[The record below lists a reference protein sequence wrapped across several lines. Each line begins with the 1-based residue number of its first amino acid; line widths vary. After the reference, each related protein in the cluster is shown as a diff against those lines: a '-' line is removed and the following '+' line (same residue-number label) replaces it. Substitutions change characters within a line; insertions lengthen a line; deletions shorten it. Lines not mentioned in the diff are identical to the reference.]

1 MRKKLPIALLP
12 VLCYKANAFDL
23 AFAYQEALT
32 YNADYLKTIASND
45 AGQEQKN
52 IAMAK
57 LLPQINATGSINE
70 NYFNQSGN
78 YALYNQGIVSASLT
92 QVVFDFSK
100 FSSYSKGKYAGM
112 VTELQLENAKQQLL
126 VTVSQ
131 AYFDVLYAKDTLTA
145 IQKTKEALEKQM
157 NQAKRAFEVGS
168 VTIAD
173 VNDAQAGYD
182 SSAAQ
187 EIQATN
193 ELINKKN
200 IFRNLTG
207 LDPEKIQPIKDSINL
222 ESPKPSNADTWS
234 IMAESGNLNVRVADK
249 QVAMADEDVNIAIS
263 GHLPTVNVVGNYQ
276 YQGTG
281 NLDSSTLNTS
291 NDSSNVP
298 GTPLSSYSVGG
309 VGAQLNVPVYQ
320 GGGVNAQVRQARA
333 NLVAAKQQ
341 MVSVERQTD
350 QNTRNTFWQVQNGVS
365 IVKAQQTALKSAKT
379 KLDSDQLGYQVGVR
393 NSVDLVN
400 SQKSYYQTFQ
410 TYQQSRY
417 QYLMARVQLR
427 YLSGSINPDFVKQI
441 NQNIK
446 N

>member
-1 MRKKLPIALLP
+1 MRKKLLIALLP

-57 LLPQINATGSINE
+57 LLPQINATGSMSE
-70 NYFNQSGN
+70 NYFNQSGS

-291 NDSSNVP
+291 NDGSNVP

>member
-1 MRKKLPIALLP
+1 MRKKLLIALLP

-112 VTELQLENAKQQLL
+112 ITELQLENAKQQLL

-291 NDSSNVP
+291 NDGSNVP

-400 SQKSYYQTFQ
+400 SQKNYYQTFQ

>member
-1 MRKKLPIALLP
+1 MRKKLLIALLP

-234 IMAESGNLNVRVADK
+234 VMAESGNLNVRVADK

>member
-1 MRKKLPIALLP
+1 MRKRLLTLLLT
-12 VLCYKANAFDL
+12 VICYKVSAFDL
-23 AFAYQEALT
+23 AYSYEQALS

-57 LLPQINATGSINE
+57 LLPQISATGTVSE
-70 NYFNQSGN
+70 NYFNQSGS
-78 YALYNQGIVSASLT
+78 YALYHQGLMSANLS
-92 QVVFDFSK
+92 QVAFDFSK

-112 VTELQLENAKQQLL
+112 VTELQLENAKQQLM

-193 ELINKKN
+193 DLINKKN

-207 LDPEKIQPIKDSINL
+207 LDPEQIQSIKDTINL
-222 ESPKPSNADTWS
+222 ETPKPANVDTWS
-234 IMAESGNLNVRVADK
+234 VMAESGNLNVKVADK

-263 GHLPTVNVVGNYQ
+263 GHLPTLNVIGSYQ

-281 NLDSSTLNTS
+281 SLDSSTLNTS
-291 NDSSNVP
+291 NDGSNIP
-298 GTPLSSYSVGG
+298 GTPLSSYSVGSL
-309 VGAQLNVPVYQ
+309 GAQVTVPVYQ

-350 QNTRNTFWQVQNGVS
+350 QNTRNTYWQVQNGVN
-365 IVKAQQTALKSAKT
+365 IVKAQETALKSAKT

-400 SQKSYYQTFQ
+400 SQKNYYQTFQ

-417 QYLMARVQLR
+417 QYLMARIQLR
-427 YLSGSINPDFVKQI
+427 YLSGSVNPDFVKQI

>member
-1 MRKKLPIALLP
+1 MRKRLLTLLLP
-12 VLCYKANAFDL
+12 VICYKVSAFDL
-23 AFAYQEALT
+23 AYSYEQALS

-57 LLPQINATGSINE
+57 LLPQISATGTVSE
-70 NYFNQSGN
+70 NYFNQSGS
-78 YALYNQGIVSASLT
+78 YALYHQGLMSANLS
-92 QVVFDFSK
+92 QVAFDFSK

-112 VTELQLENAKQQLL
+112 VTELQLENAKQQLM

-193 ELINKKN
+193 DLINKKN

-207 LDPEKIQPIKDSINL
+207 LDPEQIQSIKDTINL
-222 ESPKPSNADTWS
+222 ETPKPANVDTWS
-234 IMAESGNLNVRVADK
+234 VMAESGNLNVKVADK

-263 GHLPTVNVVGNYQ
+263 GHLPTLNVIGSYQ

-281 NLDSSTLNTS
+281 SLDSSTLNTS
-291 NDSSNVP
+291 NDGSNIP
-298 GTPLSSYSVGG
+298 GTPLSSYSVGSL
-309 VGAQLNVPVYQ
+309 GAQVTVPVYQ

-350 QNTRNTFWQVQNGVS
+350 QNTRNTYWQVQNGVN
-365 IVKAQQTALKSAKT
+365 IVKAQETALKSAKT

-400 SQKSYYQTFQ
+400 SQKNYYQTFQ

-417 QYLMARVQLR
+417 QYLMARIQLR
-427 YLSGSINPDFVKQI
+427 YLSGSVNPDFVKQI

>member
-1 MRKKLPIALLP
+1 MKKKLLIALLP
-12 VLCYKANAFDL
+12 VLCYKVSAFDL

-57 LLPQINATGSINE
+57 LLPQINATGTLSE

-78 YALYNQGIVSASLT
+78 YALYNQGLVSASLT

-222 ESPKPSNADTWS
+222 ESPKPANADSWS
-234 IMAESGNLNVRVADK
+234 VMAESGNLNVRVADK

-291 NDSSNVP
+291 NDGSNVP

-400 SQKSYYQTFQ
+400 SQKNYYQTFQ

>member
-1 MRKKLPIALLP
+1 MKKELLILLLP
-12 VLCYKANAFDL
+12 TLCYNANAFDL
-23 AFAYQEALT
+23 AYAYQQALT

-57 LLPQINATGSINE
+57 LLPQINATGTLSE
-70 NYFNQSGN
+70 NYFNQSGD
-78 YALYNQGIVSASLT
+78 YALYHQGLMTANLS
-92 QVVFDFSK
+92 QVAFDFSK

-112 VTELQLENAKQQLL
+112 VTELQLENAKQQLM

-207 LDPEKIQPIKDSINL
+207 LDPEQIQSIKDTINL
-222 ESPKPSNADTWS
+222 ETPKPANVDTWS
-234 IMAESGNLNVRVADK
+234 AMAESGNLNVKVADK

-263 GHLPTVNVVGNYQ
+263 GHLPTLNVIANYQ
-276 YQGTG
+276 NQGIG
-281 NLDSSTLNTS
+281 SLDSSTLNSANDGS
-291 NDSSNVP
+291 NIP
-298 GTPLSSYSVGG
+298 GTPLSSYSVGS
-309 VGAQLNVPVYQ
+309 VGAQVAVPVYQ

-333 NLVAAKQQ
+333 SLVAAKQQ

-350 QNTRNTFWQVQNGVS
+350 QNTRNTYWQVQNGVN

-400 SQKSYYQTFQ
+400 SQKNYYQTFQ

-417 QYLMARVQLR
+417 QYLMARIQLR
-427 YLSGSINPDFVKQI
+427 YLSGSVNSDFVKQI

>member
-1 MRKKLPIALLP
+1 MRKKLLIALLP

-427 YLSGSINPDFVKQI
+427 YLSGSINLDFVKQI

>member
-1 MRKKLPIALLP
+1 MRKKLLIALLP

>member
-1 MRKKLPIALLP
+1 MRKRLLTLLLP
-12 VLCYKANAFDL
+12 VICYKVSAFDL
-23 AFAYQEALT
+23 AYSYEQALS

-57 LLPQINATGSINE
+57 LLPQISATGTVSE
-70 NYFNQSGN
+70 NYFNQSGS
-78 YALYNQGIVSASLT
+78 YALYHQGLMSANLS
-92 QVVFDFSK
+92 QVAFDFSK

-193 ELINKKN
+193 DLINKKN

-207 LDPEKIQPIKDSINL
+207 LDPEQIQSIKDTINL
-222 ESPKPSNADTWS
+222 ETPKPANVDTWS
-234 IMAESGNLNVRVADK
+234 VMAESGNLNVKVADK

-263 GHLPTVNVVGNYQ
+263 GHLPTLNVIGSYQ

-281 NLDSSTLNTS
+281 SLDSSTLNTS
-291 NDSSNVP
+291 NDGSNIP
-298 GTPLSSYSVGG
+298 GTPLSSYSVGSL
-309 VGAQLNVPVYQ
+309 GAQVTVPVYQ

-350 QNTRNTFWQVQNGVS
+350 QNTRNTYWQVQNGVN
-365 IVKAQQTALKSAKT
+365 IVKAQETALKSAKT

-400 SQKSYYQTFQ
+400 SQKNYYQTFQ

-417 QYLMARVQLR
+417 QYLMARIQLR
-427 YLSGSINPDFVKQI
+427 YLSGSVNPDFVKQI

>member
-1 MRKKLPIALLP
+1 MRKRLLTLLLP
-12 VLCYKANAFDL
+12 VICYKVSAFDL
-23 AFAYQEALT
+23 AYSYEQALS

-57 LLPQINATGSINE
+57 LLPQISATGTVSE
-70 NYFNQSGN
+70 NYFNQSGS
-78 YALYNQGIVSASLT
+78 YALYHQGLMSANLS
-92 QVVFDFSK
+92 QVAFDFSK

-193 ELINKKN
+193 DLINKKN

-207 LDPEKIQPIKDSINL
+207 LDPEQIQSIKDTINL
-222 ESPKPSNADTWS
+222 EAPKPANVDTWS
-234 IMAESGNLNVRVADK
+234 VMAESGNLNVKVADK

-263 GHLPTVNVVGNYQ
+263 GHLPTLNVIGSYQ

-281 NLDSSTLNTS
+281 SLDSSTLNTS
-291 NDSSNVP
+291 NDGSNIP
-298 GTPLSSYSVGG
+298 GTPLSSYSVGSL
-309 VGAQLNVPVYQ
+309 GAQVTVPVYQ

-350 QNTRNTFWQVQNGVS
+350 QNTRNTYWQVQNGVN
-365 IVKAQQTALKSAKT
+365 IVKAQETALKSAKT

-400 SQKSYYQTFQ
+400 SQKNYYQTFQ

-417 QYLMARVQLR
+417 QYLMARIQLR
-427 YLSGSINPDFVKQI
+427 YLSGSVNPDFVKQI

>member
-1 MRKKLPIALLP
+1 MRKRLLTLLLP
-12 VLCYKANAFDL
+12 VICYKVSAFDL
-23 AFAYQEALT
+23 AYSYEQALS

-57 LLPQINATGSINE
+57 LLPQISATGTVSE
-70 NYFNQSGN
+70 NYFNQSGS
-78 YALYNQGIVSASLT
+78 YALYHQGLMSANLS
-92 QVVFDFSK
+92 QVAFDFSK

-193 ELINKKN
+193 DLINKKN

-207 LDPEKIQPIKDSINL
+207 LDPEQIQSIKDTINL
-222 ESPKPSNADTWS
+222 EAPKPANVDTWS
-234 IMAESGNLNVRVADK
+234 VMAESGNLNVKVADK

-263 GHLPTVNVVGNYQ
+263 GHLPTLNVIGSYQ

-281 NLDSSTLNTS
+281 SLDSSTLNTS
-291 NDSSNVP
+291 NDGSNIP
-298 GTPLSSYSVGG
+298 GTPLSSYSVGSL
-309 VGAQLNVPVYQ
+309 GAQVTVPVYQ

-350 QNTRNTFWQVQNGVS
+350 QNTRNTYWQVQNGVN
-365 IVKAQQTALKSAKT
+365 IVKAQETALKSAKT

-400 SQKSYYQTFQ
+400 SQKNYYQTFQ

-417 QYLMARVQLR
+417 QYLMARIQLR
-427 YLSGSINPDFVKQI
+427 YLSGSVNSDFVKQI

>member
-1 MRKKLPIALLP
+1 MRKRLLTLLLP
-12 VLCYKANAFDL
+12 VICYKVSAFDL
-23 AFAYQEALT
+23 AYSYEQALS

-57 LLPQINATGSINE
+57 LLPQISATGTVSE
-70 NYFNQSGN
+70 NYFNQSGS
-78 YALYNQGIVSASLT
+78 YALYHQGLMSANLS
-92 QVVFDFSK
+92 QVAFDFSK

-112 VTELQLENAKQQLL
+112 VTELQLENAKQQLM

-193 ELINKKN
+193 DLINRKN

-207 LDPEKIQPIKDSINL
+207 LDPEQIQSIKDTINL
-222 ESPKPSNADTWS
+222 ETPKPANVDTWS
-234 IMAESGNLNVRVADK
+234 VMAESGNLNVKVADK

-263 GHLPTVNVVGNYQ
+263 GHLPTLNVIGSYQ

-281 NLDSSTLNTS
+281 SLDSSTLNTS
-291 NDSSNVP
+291 NDGSNIP
-298 GTPLSSYSVGG
+298 GTPLSSYSVGSL
-309 VGAQLNVPVYQ
+309 GAQVTVPVYQ

-350 QNTRNTFWQVQNGVS
+350 QNTRNTYWQVQNGVN
-365 IVKAQQTALKSAKT
+365 IVKAQETALKSAKT

-400 SQKSYYQTFQ
+400 SQKNYYQTFQ

-417 QYLMARVQLR
+417 QYLMARIQLR
-427 YLSGSINPDFVKQI
+427 YLSGSVNPDFVKQI

>member
-1 MRKKLPIALLP
+1 MRKRLLTLLLP
-12 VLCYKANAFDL
+12 VICYKVSAFDL
-23 AFAYQEALT
+23 AYSYEQALS

-57 LLPQINATGSINE
+57 LLPQISATGTVSE
-70 NYFNQSGN
+70 NYFNQSGS
-78 YALYNQGIVSASLT
+78 YALYHQGLMSANLS
-92 QVVFDFSK
+92 QVAFDFSK

-193 ELINKKN
+193 DLINKKN

-207 LDPEKIQPIKDSINL
+207 LDPEQIQSIKDTINL
-222 ESPKPSNADTWS
+222 ETPKPANVDAWS
-234 IMAESGNLNVRVADK
+234 VMAESGNLNVKVADK

-263 GHLPTVNVVGNYQ
+263 GHLPTLNVIGSYQ

-281 NLDSSTLNTS
+281 SLDSSTLNTS
-291 NDSSNVP
+291 NDGSNIP
-298 GTPLSSYSVGG
+298 GTPLSSYSVGSL
-309 VGAQLNVPVYQ
+309 GAQVTVPVYQ

-350 QNTRNTFWQVQNGVS
+350 QNTRNTYWQVQNGVN
-365 IVKAQQTALKSAKT
+365 IVKAQETALKSAKT

-400 SQKSYYQTFQ
+400 SQKNYYQTFQ

-417 QYLMARVQLR
+417 QYLMARIQLR
-427 YLSGSINPDFVKQI
+427 YLSGSVNPDFVKQI